1 MTRGY
6 QPKQLLSLRDPK
18 LLQATMPW
26 LELLYQCYF
35 RVTSSGWE
43 NIPLSGS
50 FLIVA
55 SHNGGL
61 PAPDM
66 YMLLYDWLRRF
77 GAERPAYGLK
87 HRELLKSRERLIR
100 AARFGIV
107 PAEPKVAM
115 AALRQ
120 GAPVLVYPGGVEE
133 VFRPYSQRHRIH
145 LAGRTG
151 FIKLVLRE
159 EVPIVPVIST
169 GAHETLIVLSDCQAI
184 IRQLEQWRLLS
195 WNWPFG
201 KIFPIYLGLPW
212 GLAIGPVPNIPLPV
226 QIHLHVCPPI
236 RFERY
241 GREAARDRHYV
252 KACYEQVHN
261 QMQTALNRLIM
272 KRRGLLDCSPQ

>member
-6 QPKQLLSLRDPK
+6 QPEQLLSRRDPK

-26 LELLYQCYF
+26 LEVLYQYYF

-43 NIPLSGS
+43 NMPLSGS

-61 PAPDM
+61 AAPDM
-66 YMLLYDWLRRF
+66 YMFLYDWLRRF

-87 HRELLKSRERLIR
+87 HRELLTTPDRLVQ
-100 AARFGIV
+100 AARWGIV

-115 AALRQ
+115 AALQQ

-169 GAHETLIVLSDCQAI
+169 GAHETLIVLSDCQAV

-195 WNWPFG
+195 VNWPFG

-212 GLAIGPVPNIPLPV
+212 GLAIGPVPNIPLPIP
-226 QIHLHVCPPI
+226 IHLQVCPPI

-272 KRRGLLDCSPQ
+272 KRWGSNKL

>member
-107 PAEPKVAM
+107 PAEP
-115 AALRQ
+115 
-120 GAPVLVYPGGVEE
+120 
-133 VFRPYSQRHRIH
+133 
-145 LAGRTG
+145 
-151 FIKLVLRE
+151 
-159 EVPIVPVIST
+159 
-169 GAHETLIVLSDCQAI
+169 
-184 IRQLEQWRLLS
+184 
-195 WNWPFG
+195 
-201 KIFPIYLGLPW
+201 
-212 GLAIGPVPNIPLPV
+212 
-226 QIHLHVCPPI
+226 
-236 RFERY
+236 
-241 GREAARDRHYV
+241 GREPRS
-252 KACYEQVHN
+252 
-261 QMQTALNRLIM
+261 
-272 KRRGLLDCSPQ
+272 G

>member
-6 QPKQLLSLRDPK
+6 QPEQLLSRRDPK

-26 LELLYQCYF
+26 LEVLYQYYF

-43 NIPLSGS
+43 NMPLSGS

-61 PAPDM
+61 AAPDM
-66 YMLLYDWLRRF
+66 YMFLYDWLRRF

-87 HRELLKSRERLIR
+87 HRELLTTPDRLVQ
-100 AARFGIV
+100 AARWGIV

-115 AALRQ
+115 AALQQ

-169 GAHETLIVLSDCQAI
+169 GAHETLIVLSDCQAV

-195 WNWPFG
+195 VNWPFG

-212 GLAIGPVPNIPLPV
+212 GLAIGPVPNIPLPIP
-226 QIHLHVCPPI
+226 IHLQVCPPI

-261 QMQTALNRLIM
+261 QMQIALNRLIM
-272 KRRGLLDCSPQ
+272 KRWGSNKL